1 MNALFV
7 ANKPIGISSNH
18 FLSQIKRKYGVKKAG
33 FSGTLDP
40 FASGC
45 IIVALGNHT
54 RLFNYID
61 KAPKVYTATMWLGV
75 SSPSLDNENLS
86 ISLCSSLKLSDIKI
100 VANELRGEI
109 SYTPPIFSAKHVN
122 GKRAY
127 DLARNGE
134 NFDLKT
140 QTMSVFDIEI
150 LSYMHPFLSFKIS
163 VSEGSYIRS
172 YAQILAKK
180 LGVIASLSALKRE
193 SEGNFRFENEKF
205 LNPLN
210 FISLPKNQYFGNKN
224 DILFGK
230 KIEIS
235 KLKIQK
241 NGLYLINFDDF
252 FSIIEIENQ
261 ILKYKLNKVEKC

>member
-1 MNALFV
+1 
-7 ANKPIGISSNH
+7 
-18 FLSQIKRKYGVKKAG
+18 
-33 FSGTLDP
+33 
-40 FASGC
+40 
-45 IIVALGNHT
+45 
-54 RLFNYID
+54 
-61 KAPKVYTATMWLGV
+61 
-75 SSPSLDNENLS
+75 
-86 ISLCSSLKLSDIKI
+86 
-100 VANELRGEI
+100 
-109 SYTPPIFSAKHVN
+109 
-122 GKRAY
+122 
-127 DLARNGE
+127 
-134 NFDLKT
+134 
-140 QTMSVFDIEI
+140 MSVFDIEI

-180 LGVIASLSALKRE
+180 LGVTASLSALKRE